1 MTKIR
6 KVQIVLILIIVALIS
21 FTRVVPHSV
30 NPEVHSATTEQIDK
44 EIDSVLKLTAG
55 AAGAS
60 AVISLLPD
68 DQCTPIANEL
78 AEMAKY
84 FLVVLSALY
93 LEKYLVTVIGYVSFG
108 VLIPVACLL
117 IGVGVVAHKRMLKTV
132 AAKLAILAVAL
143 YIMVPLSVK
152 ASQLIY
158 DNYSNTLEATVS
170 EANRISIGE
179 NTEDSTVVEKFLNWI
194 SNAAVTVTEYVT
206 NLLSEFV
213 NALAVMVVAS
223 CLIPTLVVVLF
234 VWLMKLMFNVNIPM
248 SFLPF
253 QAITP
258 VKAVDETLVKKSDEA
273 K

>member
-1 MTKIR
+1 MTKLH
-6 KVQIVLILIIVALIS
+6 KVQLVLVLIIVALVS
-21 FTRVVPHSV
+21 FTKLVPWSV
-30 NPEVHSATTEQIDK
+30 NPEVHAATTEQIDK
-44 EIDSVLKLTAG
+44 EINSVLKLTAG

-93 LEKYLVTVIGYVSFG
+93 LEKYLITVIGYVSFG
-108 VLIPVACLL
+108 VLIPVVCLL
-117 IGVGVVAHKRMLKTV
+117 IGIGVLAHKHTLKTV
-132 AAKLAILAVAL
+132 AAKVAILAVAL
-143 YIMVPLSVK
+143 YIMVPLSVR
-152 ASQLIY
+152 ASQIIY
-158 DNYSNTLEATVS
+158 DSYSSSIESTVT

-179 NTEDSTVVEKFLNWI
+179 NTEDATVVEKFLSWI

-213 NALAVMVVAS
+213 NALAVMIVAS

-234 VWLMKLMFNVNIPM
+234 VWLIKLMFNVNIPM

-253 QAITP
+253 QVIPT
-258 VKAVDETLVKKSDEA
+258 VKAVDETLVETNEEA